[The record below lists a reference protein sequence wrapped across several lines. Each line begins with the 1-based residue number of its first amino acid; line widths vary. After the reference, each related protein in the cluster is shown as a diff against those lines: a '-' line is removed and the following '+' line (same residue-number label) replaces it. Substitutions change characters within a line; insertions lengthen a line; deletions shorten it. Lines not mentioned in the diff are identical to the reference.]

1 MIYQLYSINNFI
13 LDLIVILTCYA
24 YVLITIIIPIT
35 LKKKE
40 KISSFAARKTVHLL
54 AGLVVLLVPFF
65 SKPIGTLW
73 AILIATS
80 LTIVVY
86 KSEKGSHV
94 KLLDD
99 FYQAIGEEAEEKLQ
113 RAYLQGPFHYCV
125 SITLLVTIFAITG
138 FVIDQMYI
146 AISGILIMI
155 ISDTL
160 ASVVGK
166 KYGKTKINISWTGTT
181 RSLEG
186 SLVFFITALLLSF
199 CSLFLF
205 GFLPGM
211 LNLATVIIDSLII
224 ALIGTIVE
232 LLSPSTW
239 DDLTVPLITS
249 LLFFI
254 LVNFILI

>member
-1 MIYQLYSINNFI
+1 
-13 LDLIVILTCYA
+13 VI
-24 YVLITIIIPIT
+24 ITIIIPIT
-35 LKKKE
+35 LKKKG

-65 SKPIGTLW
+65 SKPMGTLW

-80 LTIVVY
+80 LTIIVY
-86 KSEKGSHV
+86 KSEKGSKV

-99 FYQAIGEEAEEKLQ
+99 LYQAIGEEAEEKLQ

-138 FVIDQMYI
+138 FIVDQMYI

-166 KYGKTKINISWTGTT
+166 KYGKRKINISWTGTT

-186 SLVFFITALLLSF
+186 SLVFFITAFLLSF
-199 CSLFLF
+199 SSLFVF
-205 GFLPGM
+205 GYILTNM
-211 LNLATVIIDSLII
+211 LTPMVVIIDSLII
-224 ALIGTIVE
+224 ASIGTIVE

-239 DDLTVPLITS
+239 DDLTVPLVTC

-254 LVNFILI
+254 LVNFIMI